1 MRPTPIAH
9 HQPPEGVQGEHP
21 QGERSERPTN
31 AGKAGPGVPAAS
43 GKRNARFV
51 SGWWIAVAVI
61 LTIVGVLFGL
71 AVYVAAGG
79 L

>member
-1 MRPTPIAH
+1 MTDRNDH
-9 HQPPEGVQGEHP
+9 GFPELRRQDDLDAEWGEEH
-21 QGERSERPTN
+21 
-31 AGKAGPGVPAAS
+31 
-43 GKRNARFV
+43 RNARFV

-61 LTIVGVLFGL
+61 LTIVGGLFGL